1 MSPSISGS
9 RRISHSSWMRISG
22 EERVFSDGL
31 EMGEMNGVM
40 RVMDIITLVNILWG
54 INLIAF
60 VCDI

>member
-1 MSPSISGS
+1 
-9 RRISHSSWMRISG
+9 MRISG